1 MGCAWLMGFLT
12 YPGVVF
18 AIICFFLMR
27 SLFEKDKPMVKWPI
41 VGMLPS
47 LLSVHRLHDWYTE
60 VLRANGCTFLFQG
73 PWFSGMKMLVTCDPR
88 NLVHISNYPEGDD
101 FSEKFDILGDGIL
114 TADYES

>member
-1 MGCAWLMGFLT
+1 MA
-12 YPGVVF
+12 
-18 AIICFFLMR
+18 
-27 SLFEKDKPMVKWPI
+27 I

-88 NLVHISNYPEGDD
+88 NLVHISNYPDGDD
-101 FSEKFDILGDGIL
+101 FSEEFDILGDGIL